1 MSDAQREQAKRP
13 DRTARDRVA
22 RFRAKHP
29 RFDWTPSDE
38 ALRVFEQHRRAHPTL
53 SASAVLD
60 RLVVLAHRAV
70 TGNAKK

>member
-1 MSDAQREQAKRP
+1 MTDTQREPAKRP
-13 DRTARDRVA
+13 DRTVRERVA

-38 ALRVFEQHRRAHPTL
+38 ALRVFDEHRRAHPTL

-70 TGNAKK
+70 TGNLKR